1 MIIHVPQICN
11 IIMISAAKYHL
22 MNVITGCTGLQE
34 IATAGTQQSNIKSM
48 QRDQSIEKYPSQI
61 RGIMIKHSII
71 FLAMFMMMYMY
82 TG

>member
-1 MIIHVPQICN
+1 
-11 IIMISAAKYHL
+11 MISAAKYHL
-22 MNVITGCTGLQE
+22 MNVITGYSAGLQE
-34 IATAGTQQSNIKSM
+34 IATTGSQQSKIKSM
-48 QRDQSIEKYPSQI
+48 QRDQSIENYPSQS